1 MPNDTKRR
9 RIGSVRHLPNGKC
22 LAIIERGCKADG
34 SRRTMARTFGTERE
48 ADAWLMSMAVQLG
61 ERPDL
66 GAGVTLGQLWE
77 LYKTE
82 RRGKLA
88 NSTLIRYE
96 GCFERHWLPEIGDM
110 DVSAIDVRTAQRV
123 IDMVTG
129 RRDAMQCKAALSS
142 VLTWAVRHGIMT
154 ENPIR
159 SASLT
164 YPGDTISAWEDET
177 IWDDDPF
184 GAIERTRNTWGA
196 ATVTQAFPLMRGLP
210 LEPVWLAMVGAGARL
225 EEAFAIRR
233 MDVRRVEIDDT
244 QVTQLALHHALN
256 ATDGRHRTKNR
267 KSARIVAMM
276 EPFGARYWELAQEV
290 AERDGLVCT
299 VSTGNYGT
307 RWRGYFADPS
317 TSKHTR
323 AEGVHKGRLHG
334 LPYIPLSRM
343 RATHETLMQEAGVLD
358 SVNAAMHG
366 HSERVS
372 YRHYQQGDAVSAA
385 KQASSYLSLVG

>member
-1 MPNDTKRR
+1 MSNHNRKR
-9 RIGSVRHLPNGKC
+9 RIGSIRQLPNGRW
-22 LAIIERGCKADG
+22 LARITRGRKADG
-34 SRRTMARTFGTERE
+34 ERRNPSKTFDTKQE
-48 ADAWLMSMAVQLG
+48 AETWLQSMAVQLD

-66 GAGVTLGQLWE
+66 GAGITLRQLWG
-77 LYKTE
+77 LYKTD
-82 RRGKLA
+82 RKGKLA
-88 NSTLIRYE
+88 NSTLTRYE
-96 GCFERHWLPEIGDM
+96 GCFERHWLPEVGDM

-123 IDMVTG
+123 IDTVTG

-142 VLTWAVRHGIMT
+142 TFTWAVRHGIMT
-154 ENPIR
+154 ANPIR
-159 SASLT
+159 TASLT
-164 YPGDTISAWEDET
+164 YPGDTISAWEDESV
-177 IWDDDPF
+177 WDDDPF

-196 ATVTQAFPLMRGLP
+196 ATVTEAMPLMRGLP
-210 LEPVWLAMVGAGARL
+210 LEPVWLAMIGAGARL
-225 EEAFAIRR
+225 EEAFAVRR
-233 MDVRRVEIDDT
+233 MDVRRVEIDGT

-256 ATDGRHRTKNR
+256 AADGRHRTKNR

-299 VSTGNYGT
+299 ASPHNYGT
-307 RWRGYFADPS
+307 RWRGYFAKPP

-323 AEGVHKGRLHG
+323 AEGVYKGRLHG

-372 YRHYQQGDAVSAA
+372 YRYYQQGDAVSAA